1 MKKILFVIILTI
13 FTLAIAG
20 CGESLKTKSKLS
32 APADQK
38 KEDNTLQTGR
48 VAGEQDINTV
58 EEKPLSPETFEE

>member
-1 MKKILFVIILTI
+1 MKKILIVVLLIM
-13 FTLAIAG
+13 FTLVIAG

-32 APADQK
+32 VPADQN

-58 EEKPLSPETFEE
+58 QEKPLSPETF